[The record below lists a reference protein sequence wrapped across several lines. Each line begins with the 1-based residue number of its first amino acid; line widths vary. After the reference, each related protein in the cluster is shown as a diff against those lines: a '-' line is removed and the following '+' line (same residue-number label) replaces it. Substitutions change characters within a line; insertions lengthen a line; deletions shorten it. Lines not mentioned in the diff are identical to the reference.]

1 LLFESQ
7 TSIESERETT
17 NWAMYGAEEAVA
29 LLQQDIENNNFS
41 RSYLITGP
49 EAVGKRTL
57 ATQFAQ
63 AIFSPKGKLNAAY
76 SIYDAI
82 EKGSKR
88 PLGSNEPNP
97 NPFGDVQWVRI
108 GGECDGSCNKHAA
121 KSIGVCQIRKMNID
135 MITKSFNGSHKIFI
149 IDSVDDL
156 SRGDEQPVSALLK
169 HLEEPPPNTTVLLLS
184 ANPDN
189 LRLTIRSRCQLVKI
203 PAMSKDLLADA
214 IVKSNLTE
222 DIQSAQKY
230 ATIAKGRYGRA
241 YTQLTDPAYE
251 ITLNSILEDIE
262 SLARAGSQDR
272 MEYSERLGKAWRNE
286 PEIVLETLNIWKAWW
301 REALQIATNVVSI
314 EHSIF
319 HRKSDSKLT
328 SQIALRA
335 LTAIEEAENNLQV
348 NVNARLALDMMMIDI
363 PQLPNTH

>member
-1 LLFESQ
+1 MLFTSQ
-7 TSIESERETT
+7 TSIDPERETT
-17 NWAMYGAEEAVA
+17 NWAMYGAEEAIT
-29 LLQQDIENNNFS
+29 LLEQDIKNNNFN

-63 AIFSPKGKLNAAY
+63 TLLAPNGKQNNSY
-76 SIYDAI
+76 SVYDAI
-82 EKGSKR
+82 QKE
-88 PLGSNEPNP
+88 E
-97 NPFGDVQWVRI
+97 FGDVQWVRI
-108 GGECDGSCNKHAA
+108 GGECKGGCGIHPTR
-121 KSIGVCQIRKMNID
+121 SIGVCQIRSMNKD
-135 MITKSFNGSHKIFI
+135 MSIKSFNGTHKIFI
-149 IDSVDDL
+149 IDSI
-156 SRGDEQPVSALLK
+156 DEVAPNGQDALLK
-169 HLEEPPPNTTVLLLS
+169 QLEEPPPNTTILLLS

-189 LRLTIRSRCQLVKI
+189 LNLTIKSRCQLVKI
-203 PAMSKDLLADA
+203 PAMSRDLLTDA
-214 IVKSNLTE
+214 ILKSNLTE
-222 DIQSAQKY
+222 DIQSAEKY

-262 SLARAGSQDR
+262 RLARAGSQDR

-286 PEIVLETLNIWKAWW
+286 REVVLETLNIWKAWW

-319 HRKSDSKLT
+319 HHTLDSKLT

-335 LTAIEEAENNLQV
+335 LTALEQAENNLQV
-348 NVNARLALDMMMIDI
+348 NVNARLALDMMMVDI
-363 PQLPNTH
+363 PQLSNSH